1 MRRSKFGAPPTYRE
15 RESIRRNRSTCIDS
29 VIYRND
35 SFEIARIHTET
46 AEADE
51 ETAQTAYDKLTQE
64 NAVTKTTKQGDV
76 KGKTNEVKQLE
87 VALGNYKENKATT
100 SKELDAVLTY
110 LDKLKPQCE
119 TKVGL
124 GRS

>member
-1 MRRSKFGAPPTYRE
+1 MDRLGFLITF
-15 RESIRRNRSTCIDS
+15 
-29 VIYRND
+29 
-35 SFEIARIHTET
+35 FEIAHIHTET

-100 SKELDAVLTY
+100 SKELDAVLAY

-124 GRS
+124 GCF